1 MKVLTVQVLKRKLAA
16 AAFVRKSRLIVG
28 LDFTANTAQTMG
40 KGSRQEIDRLE
51 RDALKVITSTADY
64 AVSFKFNYHLVLPL
78 GLFDRIPGLID
89 KIHGYGLTAI
99 MDCKMNDIG
108 NTNEHA
114 ARYYYDAGFDGIIV
128 NPFVGWEGG
137 LDSVFKLAQTK
148 QRGIVTLC
156 YMSHPAADEGYGL
169 NVAVDKKMKTHEPM
183 YLVFARRAQS
193 WGSDAVIVG
202 ATYPE
207 KISEVKGILGEEI
220 PIISPGVG
228 AQGGSAAEAISAGAS
243 YVIAV
248 RSIIESPD
256 PGAVAKNLAEETQS
270 ASS

>member
-1 MKVLTVQVLKRKLAA
+1 MQVLRRKLAA

-28 LDFTANTAQTMG
+28 LDFTGNMAQAAG
-40 KGSRQEIDRLE
+40 KDPRLEKDRLE
-51 RDALKVITSTADY
+51 RDALKVISNTADY
-64 AVSFKFNYHLVLPL
+64 AISFKFNYQLVLPL

-108 NTNEHA
+108 NTNEHS

-137 LDSVFKLAQTK
+137 LDSVFKLAQAQ
-148 QRGIVTLC
+148 QRGIITLC
-156 YMSHPAADEGYGL
+156 YMSHPASGEGYGL
-169 NVAVDKKMKTHEPM
+169 NVAVDKKMKTHEPLYVM
-183 YLVFARRAQS
+183 FAHRAQS
-193 WGSDAVIVG
+193 WGSDGVIVG

-207 KISEVKGILGEEI
+207 KITEVKGILGDEI

-228 AQGGSAAEAISAGAS
+228 AQGGSAAEAITAGAS

-248 RSIIESPD
+248 RSIIESAD
-256 PGAVAKNLAEETQS
+256 PGAAAKALAEETRR
-270 ASS
+270 ASP